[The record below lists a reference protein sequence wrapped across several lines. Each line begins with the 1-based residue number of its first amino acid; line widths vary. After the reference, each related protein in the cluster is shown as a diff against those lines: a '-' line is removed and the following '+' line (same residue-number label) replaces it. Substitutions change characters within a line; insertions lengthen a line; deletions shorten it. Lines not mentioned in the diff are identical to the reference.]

1 MEPDELPGAPT
12 AWQKRI
18 GWALV
23 FVGTAMLLYSRWRP
37 IRLGRVGRG
46 SFELV
51 LGVSALLL
59 TRRDI
64 RRGVTSM
71 RWARYARADN
81 PVSYWASI
89 AIGFIAGLV
98 LVVLSVRDLLGL

>member
-1 MEPDELPGAPT
+1 MEPDELGDAPT

-23 FVGTAMLLYSRWRP
+23 FVGMAVLLYSRWHP
-37 IRLGRVGRG
+37 IRLGRTGRG
-46 SFELV
+46 WSELFF
-51 LGVSALLL
+51 GVAALLL

-71 RWARYARADN
+71 RWATFDRADN
-81 PVSYWASI
+81 PVWYWVSI
-89 AIGFIAGLV
+89 ATGFIAGLV
-98 LVVLSVRDLLGL
+98 FVVLSARDLLGL